1 MNAEKKKRRNRR
13 KRSTGEIGATRTVPS
28 IFRCRSGKDDA
39 SLREGK
45 GMIHNGRGIAGGLK
59 GDGRDKERQREGG
72 LENEREEEQS
82 DQVRRLSDHSS
93 V

>member
-1 MNAEKKKRRNRR
+1 
-13 KRSTGEIGATRTVPS
+13 
-28 IFRCRSGKDDA
+28 
-39 SLREGK
+39 
-45 GMIHNGRGIAGGLK
+45 MIHNGRGIAGGLG